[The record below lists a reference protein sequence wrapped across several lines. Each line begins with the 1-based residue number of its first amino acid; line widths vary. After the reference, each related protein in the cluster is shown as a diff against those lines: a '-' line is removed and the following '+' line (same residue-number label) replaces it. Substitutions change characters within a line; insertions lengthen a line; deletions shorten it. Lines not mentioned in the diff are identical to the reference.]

1 MTFKM
6 QQHPIFSAGIRG
18 ATRIQV
24 DTRKQSEN
32 QSEAIRSQIANPA
45 TQDNQS
51 SKATLER
58 QP

>member
-1 MTFKM
+1 M
-6 QQHPIFSAGIRG
+6 QQHPFFSAGIRG